1 MKFTYEKLQGLQ
13 EGVRQNLINEAGQKL
28 NRTLHDDFNMNE
40 LPELEA
46 TRLMSLTIAFKGF
59 QMAFQGIDDYTDYII
74 AGVHEKELE
83 RTPELKAELENM
95 AEIINTDVSNA
106 YLKMVPYVMTDKEI
120 QTVIDKGLTA
130 EQQAQEI
137 LDKLIDKFVIGAGK
151 DAEEKEIGG
160 GRKVKIIPQESIEQ
174 ELDKAIEQTKDK
186 ITEEIT
192 SQIKG
197 DKEASIADILQILF
211 QSK

>member
-13 EGVRQNLINEAGQKL
+13 EGVRQNLINEAGQRLSKVMEL
-28 NRTLHDDFNMNE
+28 NIGLDK

-46 TRLMSLTIAFKGF
+46 TRLMSMTIAFKGL
-59 QMAFQGIDDYTDYII
+59 QIAFQGIGDYIDYI
-74 AGVHEKELE
+74 VAGVKEGAFE
-83 RTPELKAELENM
+83 RTPELKEELDNLCEV
-95 AEIINTDVSNA
+95 INTDLNNA
-106 YLKMVPYVMTDKEI
+106 YLRMVPYVMTEKDI
-120 QTVIDKGLTA
+120 QAVIDKGLIE
-130 EQQAQEI
+130 EQQTQEI
-137 LDKLIDKFVIGAGK
+137 LDKLIDKFIIGAGK
-151 DAEEKEIGG
+151 DVEEKEIGG
-160 GRKVKIIPQESIEQ
+160 GRTVKILPQEAIEK